1 MNGVYIL
8 PSQYI
13 LPRWTKYAKS
23 VFYIPKQGTDEVDLK
38 TQAALVSR
46 QATSLA
52 LKCLSS
58 KELLD
63 KLQKA
68 MHDKNPEADNYLSE
82 MHEKSNESPTP
93 NESIREPLNG
103 VISFKIPEV
112 IKGAKQTRFKNIVE
126 KNPWKKKKK
135 KGA

>member
-1 MNGVYIL
+1 MNRVYIL

-13 LPRWTKYAKS
+13 LPRWTKYAKNR
-23 VFYIPKQGTDEVDLK
+23 FYIPKQENEEVDLK

-52 LKCLSS
+52 LKCSSS

-68 MHDKNPEADNYLSE
+68 MHDLNLEADNYLSE

-93 NESIREPLNG
+93 NECIWEP
-103 VISFKIPEV
+103 
-112 IKGAKQTRFKNIVE
+112 
-126 KNPWKKKKK
+126 
-135 KGA
+135 